1 MLTPIDIQSRT
12 FKGGIGYDRKDV
24 DSFVSEV
31 VENYENLYKEN
42 QNLSRKV
49 EVLTA
54 ALSQYKTIEK
64 SLQKAL
70 LLAQKTADDI
80 KKQAHASAKI
90 IEDEARNRAALIIS
104 DSKNELETLHRK
116 SLSLIQQYDL
126 YRTQFEQLART
137 QMQFLKSDS
146 FNIDMSDMERLRED
160 AMSALDEA
168 SVALEVANAEAEQER
183 SFSEK
188 NSVKKINQNQMDS
201 KQENSQIKKQEIPTF
216 LEGSVKKKKEL
227 NTTEQKN
234 NPSPVK
240 QTKKEP
246 LHGDMKEVEHKA
258 AEQKESNDA
267 KKNDKNVGT
276 NSNSIKNMKK

>member
-116 SLSLIQQYDL
+116 SLALIQQYDL

-160 AMSALDEA
+160 AMNALDEA

-183 SFSEK
+183 NLAENRTTQK
-188 NSVKKINQNQMDS
+188 NNTTAQVDVKNTAKNP
-201 KQENSQIKKQEIPTF
+201 EKKQEYPTF
-216 LEGSVKKKKEL
+216 LEGSIKKKKEEKETNSYDHNFSL
-227 NTTEQKN
+227 AKSEKENLDKKNQKN
-234 NPSPVK
+234 EANLKS
-240 QTKKEP
+240 E
-246 LHGDMKEVEHKA
+246 
-258 AEQKESNDA
+258 A
-267 KKNDKNVGT
+267 KTENT
-276 NSNSIKNMKK
+276 NSKKI